1 MGELHLEILVDRMK
15 REFGVESSV
24 GKPQVA
30 YKETILGEAEAEGKY
45 IKQSG
50 GRGQY
55 GHVFLRVKSK
65 EEGQGFK
72 FLNEIKSGII
82 PKEFI
87 PSVEK
92 GVKEAMAR
100 GVLAGYPVVDLEV
113 ALYHG
118 SFHEVDSSE
127 NAFKVAASMA
137 FQAAVKK
144 ANLILLEPIM
154 KLEIVIPEKFLGD
167 IIGNLSA
174 RRGRIGETK
183 DRLNTKVVDAKVPL
197 SEMFGYSTTIRSLT
211 EGRGNF
217 TMEFSHYEE
226 VPKNITKDIVEGKRS

>member
-1 MGELHLEILVDRMK
+1 MFSSELR
-15 REFGVESSV
+15 
-24 GKPQVA
+24 P
-30 YKETILGEAEAEGKY
+30 
-45 IKQSG
+45 
-50 GRGQY
+50 
-55 GHVFLRVKSK
+55 K

-72 FLNEIKSGII
+72 FLDEIKSGII

-100 GVLAGYPVVDLEV
+100 GVLAGYPLTDVEV

-137 FQAAVKK
+137 FQAATKK
-144 ANLILLEPIM
+144 AKLILLEPIM

-197 SEMFGYSTTIRSLT
+197 SEMFGYATSLRSNT
-211 EGRGNF
+211 QGRATF
-217 TMEFSHYEE
+217 MMQFSKYERCPKSIMEE
-226 VPKNITKDIVEGKRS
+226 IIKRRGTN

>member
-1 MGELHLEILVDRMK
+1 
-15 REFGVESSV
+15 
-24 GKPQVA
+24 
-30 YKETILGEAEAEGKY
+30 
-45 IKQSG
+45 
-50 GRGQY
+50 
-55 GHVFLRVKSK
+55 
-65 EEGQGFK
+65 
-72 FLNEIKSGII
+72 
-82 PKEFI
+82 
-87 PSVEK
+87 
-92 GVKEAMAR
+92 MAR
-100 GVLAGYPVVDLEV
+100 GVLAGYPLTDVEV

-137 FQAAVKK
+137 FQAATKK
-144 ANLILLEPIM
+144 AKLILLEPIM

-197 SEMFGYSTTIRSLT
+197 SEMFGYATTIRSLT

-217 TMEFSHYEE
+217 TMEFSHYEK
-226 VPKNITKDIVEGKRS
+226 VPKNITKDIDKFLLFKIPIISDQKLVSLAVLLFKFANGPYLRIISLQ

>member
-55 GHVFLRVKSK
+55 GHVFLRVKPK

-72 FLNEIKSGII
+72 FLDEIKSGII

-100 GVLAGYPVVDLEV
+100 GVLAGYPLTDVEV

-137 FQAAVKK
+137 FQAATKK
-144 ANLILLEPIM
+144 AKLILLEPIM

-197 SEMFGYSTTIRSLT
+197 SEMFGYATTIRSLT

-226 VPKNITKDIVEGKRS
+226 VPKNITKDIIDGKKS